1 MGDQQQFT
9 DLQQPFT
16 CVGVYEST
24 PAEAISV
31 IKNSEHRGADSF
43 VVTLMGDG
51 THGLEEQYLN
61 EEDLRQIFNCTS
73 KPVMAIYY
81 RWNFAGENIDITD
94 EERQDILRM
103 AARAG
108 AEAVDFVGDTHD
120 PTTSGPELFSEE
132 ATEFSLE
139 SEGPPQEVAPE
150 RGSDAWERQK
160 ADIEELHGLG
170 TEVQTS
176 THARVHLSPEDA
188 LEIARDFDD
197 LGADMVKLVSVDR
210 SWEDL
215 LDTFQACVLMDRH
228 LEADFIM
235 MSHGEHGI
243 LGRYMA
249 PFFGSMLTFTQT
261 SYSANTKDAGGFYS
275 QPLTE
280 NVLDIFDSMQNVE
293 PTKDPEDLTWM

>member
-1 MGDQQQFT
+1 MQEQNHFT
-9 DLQQPFT
+9 DLVQPFT
-16 CVGVYEST
+16 CVGVYEET
-24 PAEAISV
+24 PAEAIAV
-31 IKNSEHRGADSF
+31 MKESEHRGADSF

-51 THGLEEQYLN
+51 THGLRTEFLN
-61 EEDLRQIFNCTS
+61 EEDLSQIFNCTS

-81 RWNFAGENIDITD
+81 RWNFAGETIDITD

-103 AARAG
+103 AVRAG
-108 AEAVDFVGDTHD
+108 ADAIDYVGDTYD
-120 PTTSGPELFSEE
+120 PTSGPELFSEE
-132 ATEFSLE
+132 AAEYSLR
-139 SEGPPQEVAPE
+139 SEGPPQEVAP
-150 RGSDAWERQK
+150 RDAKAYERQK
-160 ADIEELHGLG
+160 AEIEEFHGMG
-170 TEVQTS
+170 AEVQTS
-176 THARVHLSPEDA
+176 THARVHLEPEQA
-188 LEIARDFDD
+188 LEIAQEFDA

-228 LEADFIM
+228 LDADFIM

-249 PFFGSMLTFTQT
+249 PYFGSMLCFTQT

-280 NVLDIFDSMQNVE
+280 NVIQIYDSMQNVE
-293 PTKDPEDLTWM
+293 PAKEPEELTWM

>member
-1 MGDQQQFT
+1 MGDQQHFT
-9 DLQQPFT
+9 ELRQPFT

-24 PAEAISV
+24 PAEAVSV

-51 THGLEEQYLN
+51 THGLEEEYLN
-61 EEDLRQIFNCTS
+61 EADLSQIFNCTG

-81 RWNFAGENIDITD
+81 RWNFAGETIDIAD

-108 AEAVDFVGDTHD
+108 AEAVDHVGDTYA
-120 PTTSGPELFSEE
+120 PTSGPELFSEDAAE
-132 ATEFSLE
+132 YSLA

-160 ADIEELHGLG
+160 ADIEAFHDLG

-176 THARVHLSPEDA
+176 THARVHLDPEEA
-188 LEIARDFDD
+188 LEIAREFDD

-215 LDTFQACVLMDRH
+215 LDTFRACVLLDRH
-228 LEADFIM
+228 LDADFIM

-293 PTKDPEDLTWM
+293 PTKDPEELTWM

>member
-1 MGDQQQFT
+1 MGEQSNFT
-9 DLQQPFT
+9 DLSQPFT

-24 PAEAISV
+24 PAEVISV
-31 IKNSEHRGADSF
+31 IKESEHKGADSF
-43 VVTLMGDG
+43 VLTLMGDG
-51 THGLEEQYLN
+51 TFGLREEYLN
-61 EEDLRQIFNCTS
+61 EEDLSQIFNCTS

-81 RWNFAGENIDITD
+81 RWNFAGETIDISD

-103 AARAG
+103 ASRAG
-108 AEAVDFVGDTHD
+108 ADAIDYVGDTYD
-120 PTTSGPELFSEE
+120 PTSGPELFSEE
-132 ATEFSLE
+132 AAEYSLA
-139 SEGPPQEVAPE
+139 SEGPPQETAPPRDSE
-150 RGSDAWERQK
+150 AWERQK
-160 ADIEELHGLG
+160 AEIEAFQEMG

-176 THARVHLSPEDA
+176 THARVHLKPEEA
-188 LEIARDFDD
+188 LEIAQDFDD

-228 LEADFIM
+228 LDADFIM

-243 LGRYMA
+243 LGRYMT
-249 PFFGSMLTFTQT
+249 PYFGSMLTFTQT

-280 NVLDIFDSMQNVE
+280 NVVEIFDSMKNVE
-293 PTKDPEDLTWM
+293 PAKEPEELTWM

>member
-1 MGDQQQFT
+1 MGYQQHFT
-9 DLQQPFT
+9 DLRQPFT

-31 IKNSEHRGADSF
+31 IKNSEHKGADSF

-61 EEDLRQIFNCTS
+61 ESDLRQIFNCTS

-81 RWNFAGENIDITD
+81 RWNFAGETIDITD
-94 EERQDILRM
+94 EERQEILRM

-108 AEAVDFVGDTHD
+108 AEAVDYVGDTYD
-120 PTTSGPELFSEE
+120 PTSGPELFSEE
-132 ATEFSLE
+132 AAEYSLA

-160 ADIEELHGLG
+160 ADIEELHDLG
-170 TEVQTS
+170 AEVQTS
-176 THARVHLSPEDA
+176 THARVHLSPEEA
-188 LEIARDFDD
+188 LEIAQDFDD
-197 LGADMVKLVSVDR
+197 LGGDIVKLVSVDR
-210 SWEDL
+210 NWEDL
-215 LDTFQACVLMDRH
+215 LETFQACVLMDRH
-228 LEADFIM
+228 LDADFIM

-280 NVLDIFDSMQNVE
+280 NVIDIFDSMQNVE
-293 PTKDPEDLTWM
+293 PTKDPEELTWM

>member
-1 MGDQQQFT
+1 MGHQQHFT
-9 DLQQPFT
+9 DLRQPFT

-61 EEDLRQIFNCTS
+61 EEDLHQIFNCTS

-81 RWNFAGENIDITD
+81 RWNFAGETIDITD
-94 EERQDILRM
+94 GERQDILRM

-108 AEAVDFVGDTHD
+108 AEAVDYVGDTYD
-120 PTTSGPELFSEE
+120 PTSGPELFSED
-132 ATEFSLE
+132 ATQYSLE

-160 ADIEELHGLG
+160 ADIEEFHDLG
-170 TEVQTS
+170 AEVQTS
-176 THARVHLSPEDA
+176 THARVHLSPEEA
-188 LEIARDFDD
+188 LEIAQDFDD

-210 SWEDL
+210 NWEDL
-215 LDTFQACVLMDRH
+215 LETFQACVLMDRH

-280 NVLDIFDSMQNVE
+280 NVIDIFDSMQNVE
-293 PTKDPEDLTWM
+293 PTKDPEELTWM

>member
-1 MGDQQQFT
+1 MREQENFT
-9 DLQQPFT
+9 ELAQPFT
-16 CVGVYEST
+16 CVGVYEPT

-31 IKNSEHRGADSF
+31 IKESEHRGADSF

-51 THGLEEQYLN
+51 THGLREEYLN
-61 EEDLRQIFNCTS
+61 EDDLSQIFNCTS

-81 RWNFAGENIDITD
+81 RWNFAGETLDMAD
-94 EERQDILRM
+94 KERQDILRM
-103 AARAG
+103 AVRAG
-108 AEAVDFVGDTHD
+108 ADAIDYVGDTYA
-120 PTTSGPELFSEE
+120 PTSGPELFSEE
-132 ATEFSLE
+132 AAEYSLE
-139 SEGPPQEVAPE
+139 SEGPPQEIAPE

-160 ADIEELHGLG
+160 AEIEEFQDMGA
-170 TEVQTS
+170 EVQTS
-176 THARVHLSPEDA
+176 THARVHLEPEHA
-188 LEIARDFDD
+188 LEIAQDFAD

-215 LDTFQACVLMDRH
+215 LETFHSCVLMDRH
-228 LEADFIM
+228 LDTDFIM

-249 PFFGSMLTFTQT
+249 PYFGSMLTFTQT

-280 NVLDIFDSMQNVE
+280 NVVEIFDSMKNVE
-293 PTKDPEDLTWM
+293 PTKDPEELTWM

>member
-1 MGDQQQFT
+1 MGVQQNFT
-9 DLQQPFT
+9 DLAQPFT

-24 PAEAISV
+24 PAETISV
-31 IKNSEHRGADSF
+31 IKESEHRGADSF

-61 EEDLRQIFNCTS
+61 EEDLSQIFNCTS

-81 RWNFAGENIDITD
+81 RWNFAGKTIDITD
-94 EERQDILRM
+94 EERQDILRV
-103 AARAG
+103 AVRAG
-108 AEAVDFVGDTHD
+108 ADSIDYVGDTYN
-120 PTTSGPELFSEE
+120 PTSGPELFSEE
-132 ATEFSLE
+132 AAEYSLK

-150 RGSDAWERQK
+150 KGSEVWERQK
-160 ADIEELHGLG
+160 TEIEEFQDMGA
-170 TEVQTS
+170 EVQTS
-176 THARVHLSPEDA
+176 THARVHLEPEEA
-188 LEIARDFDD
+188 LEIAQDFDE

-215 LDTFQACVLMDRH
+215 FDTFQACVLMDRH
-228 LEADFIM
+228 LDADFIM

-243 LGRYMA
+243 LGRYMT
-249 PFFGSMLTFTQT
+249 PYFGSMLTFTQT

-280 NVLDIFDSMQNVE
+280 NVNRIFDSMKNVE

>member
-1 MGDQQQFT
+1 MRDQQHFT
-9 DLQQPFT
+9 DLRQPFT

-61 EEDLRQIFNCTS
+61 EGDLRQIFNCTS

-81 RWNFAGENIDITD
+81 RWNFAGETISITD
-94 EERQDILRM
+94 EERQEILRM

-108 AEAVDFVGDTHD
+108 AEAVDYVGDTHD
-120 PTTSGPELFSEE
+120 PTSGPELFSEE
-132 ATEFSLE
+132 AAQYSLE

-160 ADIEELHGLG
+160 ADIEELHDLG
-170 TEVQTS
+170 AEVQTS
-176 THARVHLSPEDA
+176 THARVHLSPEEA
-188 LEIARDFDD
+188 LEIAREFDD

-215 LDTFQACVLMDRH
+215 LETFQACVLLDRH
-228 LEADFIM
+228 LDADFIA

-293 PTKDPEDLTWM
+293 PTNDPEELTWM

>member
-1 MGDQQQFT
+1 MRAHKNFT
-9 DLQQPFT
+9 DLEQPFT
-16 CVGVYEST
+16 CVGVYEPT

-31 IKNSEHRGADSF
+31 IKESEHRGADSF

-51 THGLEEQYLN
+51 THGLREEYLN
-61 EEDLRQIFNCTS
+61 EEDLSQIFNCTS

-81 RWNFAGENIDITD
+81 RWNFAGETLDMAD
-94 EERQDILRM
+94 EERQEILRM
-103 AARAG
+103 AVRAG
-108 AEAVDFVGDTHD
+108 ADAIDYVGDTYD
-120 PTTSGPELFSEE
+120 PTSGPELFSEE
-132 ATEFSLE
+132 AAQYSLE

-150 RGSDAWERQK
+150 RGSEAWERQK
-160 ADIEELHGLG
+160 AEIEEFQDMGA
-170 TEVQTS
+170 EVQTS
-176 THARVHLSPEDA
+176 THARVHLEPQHA
-188 LEIARDFDD
+188 LEIAQEFAD

-215 LDTFQACVLMDRH
+215 LETFQACVLMDRH
-228 LEADFIM
+228 LDADFIM

-249 PFFGSMLTFTQT
+249 PYFGSMLTFTQT

-280 NVLDIFDSMQNVE
+280 NVLEIFDSMKNVE
-293 PTKDPEDLTWM
+293 PTKDPEELTWM